1 MAECCSGGIRMV
13 YACSGAADVGQLSDM
28 VARKLRDENFAKMSC
43 LAAIGADLSGY
54 VQTAKA
60 ADVCFVIDGCAT
72 ACARKNLER
81 IGVTP
86 KSYVLTDMGC
96 EKGSTPP
103 SGDVVDRIIRVIR
116 SDEGDAAPGRS
127 SGSGGCSCGC

>member
-1 MAECCSGGIRMV
+1 MAECCSGGIRML

-54 VQTAKA
+54 IETARA
-60 ADVCFVIDGCAT
+60 ADVCFSIDGCAT

-81 IGVTP
+81 VGVAP

-96 EKGSTPP
+96 EKGSTMP
-103 SGDVVDRIIRVIR
+103 SESIAERIARVIR
-116 SDEGDAAPGRS
+116 NDDDAAPDSPG
-127 SGSGGCSCGC
+127 GGTGCSCGC